1 MKEKFKPVIFNI
13 LIIFLL
19 FLCVE
24 IFSYCKLNFL
34 SDESFSQKIHN
45 CLTKFEQTYC
55 FKGYHYDD
63 NFRQP
68 IINNDAQNGII
79 LMGCSFANGYSLPE
93 NKNFESFLNK
103 SLIKKNYNIY
113 NVSVP
118 GGCQKEALYLL
129 KSNIISNFI
138 KKYQPNIGKSEFI
151 YTYIYQ
157 QKNRLFYN
165 DRMFVPSYKE
175 VDSSTGE
182 KLVLQRNTIFQQ
194 CQTVNFLKRWF
205 ILKHFS
211 NINYC
216 QNYGNKL
223 VLLYFEELN
232 SEIKKQFK
240 NSELVVFV
248 FDGEKSDFA
257 IWENLRK
264 EGINVIFLSELTD
277 KKIYAAPEYT
287 IADGWHPNEKA
298 WELVSPLIA
307 KKLNL

>member
-1 MKEKFKPVIFNI
+1 MDI
-13 LIIFLL
+13 LCL
-19 FLCVE
+19 
-24 IFSYCKLNFL
+24 
-34 SDESFSQKIHN
+34 KI
-45 CLTKFEQTYC
+45 
-55 FKGYHYDD
+55 
-63 NFRQP
+63 
-68 IINNDAQNGII
+68 
-79 LMGCSFANGYSLPE
+79 
-93 NKNFESFLNK
+93 KNFESFLNK

-113 NVSVP
+113 NVSVF

-138 KKYQPNIGKSEFI
+138 KKYQPNIGKSEFL
-151 YTYIYQ
+151 YLST
-157 QKNRLFYN
+157 KNRLFYN

-223 VLLYFEELN
+223 VLLYFKKLN

-264 EGINVIFLSELTD
+264 EGINVIFFE
-277 KKIYAAPEYT
+277 
-287 IADGWHPNEKA
+287 
-298 WELVSPLIA
+298 
-307 KKLNL
+307 